1 MGGVNRCRARAAAV
15 AGCGVHRVVGV
26 SRDMTTSTSNTH
38 DDDRDITDK
47 PSPAAD
53 PDAGKPSSPT
63 DLRGKAWKI
72 GLKRA
77 VGEFSRDQCTDL
89 AASLTYFAVLSLFP
103 ALLAVVS
110 LLGVFGQGQATVDA
124 VMELLEGAAP
134 EETLAAVR
142 GPIDGLVNTPAA
154 GFALVTGLLGA
165 LWSASGYVGAFG
177 RAMNR
182 IYEVEEG
189 RPVWKLKPAMLA
201 LTAVLLLLVCL
212 AGLMLVISGPIAQWV
227 GDLIGLGSAAVTVW
241 GIAKWPALVLVVV
254 VILAV
259 LYGFAPNVKQPNFR
273 WISLGAV
280 VALLVWAL
288 ATAAFGFYVANFSSY
303 NATYGSLA
311 GIIVFLL
318 WLWIT
323 NNAFLFG
330 AEVDAEV
337 ERARELQAG
346 MEAEET
352 IQLPPRDTAASDK
365 AEKKRR
371 RTIDDAADI
380 RRDAQAEQARDR
392 G

>member
-1 MGGVNRCRARAAAV
+1 MRTRPADG
-15 AGCGVHRVVGV
+15 RVTAM
-26 SRDMTTSTSNTH
+26 SASETTS
-38 DDDRDITDK
+38 DDRDITDK
-47 PSPAAD
+47 PHPDTD
-53 PDAGKPSSPT
+53 PDAHKPESPT
-63 DLRGKAWKI
+63 KLRPSTWKL

-77 VGEFSRDQCTDL
+77 VGEFSKDDCTDL

-110 LLGVFGQGQATVDA
+110 PLGVFGQGQATVDA
-124 VMELLEGAAP
+124 VMDLLEGSVP
-134 EETLAAVR
+134 EQTLGALR

-154 GFALVTGLLGA
+154 GIALVTGILGA
-165 LWSASGYVGAFG
+165 LWTASGYVGAFS

-189 RPVWKLKPAMLA
+189 RPFWKLKPSMIL
-201 LTAVLLLLVCL
+201 LTAVLLLLVAL
-212 AGLMLVISGPIAQWV
+212 AGLMLVVSGPIARFV
-227 GDLIGLGSAAVTVW
+227 GDLIGLGETAVTVW
-241 GIAKWPALVLVVV
+241 GIAKWPVLVLVVV
-254 VILAV
+254 VILAI
-259 LYGFAPNVKQPNFR
+259 LYRFAPNVKQPKFR

-280 VALLVWAL
+280 VALVVWGV
-288 ATAAFGFYVANFSSY
+288 ATVGFFFYVSNFGSY

-311 GIIVFLL
+311 GVIVFLL

-346 MEAEET
+346 FEAEEA
-352 IQLPPRDTAASDK
+352 ILLPPRDTSASDK
-365 AEKKRR
+365 AEEKRQKV
-371 RTIDDAADI
+371 IDESADI
-380 RRDAQAEQARDR
+380 RREAQAEQARNP

>member
-1 MGGVNRCRARAAAV
+1 MN
-15 AGCGVHRVVGV
+15 
-26 SRDMTTSTSNTH
+26 TSS
-38 DDDRDITDK
+38 RDITDK
-47 PSPAAD
+47 PHTDAD
-53 PDAGKPSSPT
+53 PDTGKPESPT
-63 DLRGKAWKI
+63 KLTGGAWKV

-77 VGEFSRDQCTDL
+77 AGEFSKDNCTDL

-124 VMELLEGAAP
+124 VMGLVEGSVPEQALNEL
-134 EETLAAVR
+134 R
-142 GPIDGLVNTPAA
+142 GPIEGLVNTPAA
-154 GFALVTGLLGA
+154 GIALITGILGA
-165 LWSASGYVGAFG
+165 LWTASGYVGAFG

-189 RPVWKLKPAMLA
+189 RPFWKLKPLMIL
-201 LTAVLLLLVCL
+201 LTAVLLILVAL
-212 AGLMLVISGPIAQWV
+212 AGVMLVVSGPIAEWV
-227 GDLIGLGSAAVTVW
+227 GDLIGLGSTAVTVW

-259 LYGFAPNVKQPNFR
+259 LYGFAPNVKQPKFR

-280 VALLVWAL
+280 VALVVWGL
-288 ATAAFGFYVANFSSY
+288 ATVGFFFYVSNFGSY

-311 GIIVFLL
+311 GVIVFLL

-330 AEVDAEV
+330 AEVDAEM

-346 MEAEET
+346 MHAEET
-352 IQLPPRDTAASDK
+352 IQLPPRDTTASDK
-365 AEKKRR
+365 AAEKQQKA
-371 RTIDDAADI
+371 IDEAADV
-380 RRDAQAEQARDR
+380 RREAQVDQARHRD
-392 G
+392 

>member
-1 MGGVNRCRARAAAV
+1 M
-15 AGCGVHRVVGV
+15 
-26 SRDMTTSTSNTH
+26 STL
-38 DDDRDITDK
+38 DDRDLADK
-47 PSPAAD
+47 PDPDAD
-53 PDAGKPSSPT
+53 PDAGKPESPT
-63 DLRGKAWKI
+63 KLKKGTWKI

-77 VGEFSRDQCTDL
+77 AGEFSKDQCTDL
-89 AASLTYFAVLSLFP
+89 AAALTYFAVLSLFP

-124 VMELLEGAAP
+124 VMALFEDAAP
-134 EETLAAVR
+134 EETLATLR
-142 GPIDGLVNTPAA
+142 GPIEALVNTPAA
-154 GFALVTGLLGA
+154 GIALVTGILGA
-165 LWSASGYVGAFG
+165 LWTASGFVGAFG

-189 RPVWKLKPAMLA
+189 RPFWKLKPMMIL
-201 LTAVLLLLVCL
+201 LTAVLLLLVCV

-227 GDLIGLGSAAVTVW
+227 GDLVGLGSTAVTVW

-259 LYGFAPNVKQPNFR
+259 LYGFAPNVKQPRFR
-273 WISLGAV
+273 WISVGAL

-288 ATAAFGFYVANFSSY
+288 ATVGFVFYVSNFSSY

-311 GIIVFLL
+311 GVIVFLL

-323 NNAFLFG
+323 NNALLFG

-346 MEAEET
+346 LPAEET
-352 IQLPPRDTAASDK
+352 IQLPPRDTSASDK
-365 AEKKRR
+365 AQEKRQK
-371 RTIDDAADI
+371 TIDDAADV
-380 RRDAQAEQARDR
+380 RREAQVEQARNGD
-392 G
+392 

>member
-1 MGGVNRCRARAAAV
+1 MLAESYGMSA
-15 AGCGVHRVVGV
+15 
-26 SRDMTTSTSNTH
+26 SN
-38 DDDRDITDK
+38 RDITDK
-47 PSPAAD
+47 PDPDAD
-53 PDAGKPSSPT
+53 PDGAGKPDSPT
-63 DLRGKAWKI
+63 SLKGGTWKI

-77 VGEFSRDQCTDL
+77 ASEFSKDQCTDQ

-110 LLGVFGQGQATVDA
+110 LLGVFGQGQATVNA

-134 EETLAAVR
+134 AETLATLR
-142 GPIDGLVNTPAA
+142 GPIDSLVNTPAA
-154 GFALVTGLLGA
+154 GFALITGLAGA

-189 RPVWKLKPAMLA
+189 RPFWKLKPATVL

-212 AGLMLVISGPIAQWV
+212 AGLLLVVSGPIAAWV
-227 GDLIGLGSAAVTVW
+227 GDLIGLGETAVTVW
-241 GIAKWPALVLVVV
+241 NIAKWPVLVLVVIL
-254 VILAV
+254 ILAV
-259 LYGFAPNVKQPNFR
+259 LYGFAPNIKQPRFR
-273 WISLGAV
+273 WISIGAV
-280 VALLVWAL
+280 IALLVWAV
-288 ATAAFGFYVANFSSY
+288 ATAGFVIYVTNFGSY

-311 GIIVFLL
+311 GVIVFLL

-346 MEAEET
+346 LHAEET
-352 IQLPPRDTAASDK
+352 IQLPPRDTTASDK
-365 AEKKRR
+365 AAEKQQKAV
-371 RTIDDAADI
+371 DEAADV
-380 RRDAQAEQARDR
+380 RREAQAEQARNRD
-392 G
+392 

>member
-1 MGGVNRCRARAAAV
+1 M
-15 AGCGVHRVVGV
+15 
-26 SRDMTTSTSNTH
+26 STT
-38 DDDRDITDK
+38 DDRDLADK
-47 PSPAAD
+47 PHPDTD
-53 PDAGKPSSPT
+53 PDAGKPASPSS
-63 DLRGKAWKI
+63 LKSGAWKI

-77 VGEFSRDQCTDL
+77 AGEFSRDQCTDL

-124 VMELLEGAAP
+124 VMDLLEGAAP
-134 EETLAAVR
+134 EETLAALR
-142 GPIDGLVNTPAA
+142 GPIDSLVNTPAA
-154 GFALVTGLLGA
+154 GIALITGLAGA

-189 RPVWKLKPAMLA
+189 RPFWKLKPATLV

-212 AGLMLVISGPIAQWV
+212 AGLMLVVSGPIAAWV
-227 GDLIGLGSAAVTVW
+227 GDLVGLGETAVTVW

-259 LYGFAPNVKQPNFR
+259 LYGFSPNVKQPKFR
-273 WISLGAV
+273 WVSVGAI
-280 VALLVWAL
+280 VALIVWAV
-288 ATAAFGFYVANFSSY
+288 ATAGFVFYVSNFGSY

-311 GIIVFLL
+311 GVIVFLL

-323 NNAFLFG
+323 NNALLFG
-330 AEVDAEV
+330 AEVDAEI

-352 IQLPPRDTAASDK
+352 ILLPPRDTTASDK
-365 AEKKRR
+365 AEEKRQQ
-371 RTIDDAADI
+371 TIDDAADV
-380 RRDAQAEQARDR
+380 RREAQAEQARN
-392 G
+392 GG